1 MWHPQSGHYNYP
13 LLQLAAGLGMLA
25 AGAAGLASMQPGPG
39 RWMALAL
46 LGLFALAYWVSTS
59 AGRRGCTTLVA
70 ICVALQ
76 TGVVLLLCAL
86 DPASPA
92 TTNYF
97 SVLFFIMSAVVTLFF
112 RRRYAILWIVAFSL
126 VSAGA
131 LVSLQGPAD
140 GLRSSL
146 PNIAGYFFFGAFAEA
161 LRQAQLAREH
171 NARLLE
177 QLRSANEQLQE
188 YAGQVERL
196 AIVEERN
203 RLARE
208 MHDTVGHQ
216 LTVAAVQLEGAQR
229 LISRDPERASRMV
242 GTVREQVRDALS
254 ELRRTVAA
262 LRQPEGTDLP
272 LPEALQQLALSFQ
285 EATGLRIHLALPDG
299 MRELPPGH
307 RLALY
312 RTAQEGLTNIQRHA
326 HAQDAWLN
334 LSWEDRAVR
343 LTIGDNG
350 VGLGPSPQESGF
362 GLRGLQERAT
372 QLGGHLCVE
381 ARPEGG
387 AQISMSLPVPAGVEP
402 VHD

>member
-1 MWHPQSGHYNYP
+1 MLHPQSGRYTYP
-13 LLQLAAGLGMLA
+13 LLHLAAGLGMLA
-25 AGAAGLASMQPGPG
+25 AGGAGMASMPAGPE
-39 RWMALAL
+39 RWIALAL
-46 LGLFALAYWVSTS
+46 LGLFALGYWAGTN
-59 AGRRGCTTLVA
+59 AGRRGRTALVT
-70 ICVALQ
+70 ICVGLQ
-76 TGVVLLLCAL
+76 TVVVLLLCAL
-86 DPASPA
+86 DPTSQS
-92 TTNYF
+92 TTTYF
-97 SVLFFIMSAVVTLFF
+97 SILFFILSAVVTLFF
-112 RRRYAILWIVAFSL
+112 SRTYAILWIVAFSMIN
-126 VSAGA
+126 AGVLIMA
-131 LVSLQGPAD
+131 RGMAE
-140 GLRSSL
+140 GLRAGL

-208 MHDTVGHQ
+208 MHDAVGHR

-229 LISRDPERASRMV
+229 LIPRDPERAGHMV
-242 GTVREQVRDALS
+242 GTVREQVREALN

-272 LPEALQQLALSFQ
+272 LPEALQRLALSFQ
-285 EATGLRIHLALPDG
+285 EATGLRVHLALPDEA
-299 MRELPPGH
+299 RELPAGH

-312 RTAQEGLTNIQRHA
+312 RAAQEGLTNVQRHA
-326 HAQDAWLN
+326 QAQDAWLN
-334 LSWEDRAVR
+334 LSWENRAVC

-350 VGLGPSPQESGF
+350 VGLGSSPQPSGF
-362 GLRGLQERAT
+362 GLRGLQERAA
-372 QLGGHLCVE
+372 QLGGHVCVE

-387 AQISMSLPVPAGVEP
+387 TQISISLPIPAGGEP
-402 VHD
+402 DHD

>member
-1 MWHPQSGHYNYP
+1 
-13 LLQLAAGLGMLA
+13 
-25 AGAAGLASMQPGPG
+25 
-39 RWMALAL
+39 
-46 LGLFALAYWVSTS
+46 
-59 AGRRGCTTLVA
+59 
-70 ICVALQ
+70 
-76 TGVVLLLCAL
+76 VVLLLCAL
-86 DPASPA
+86 DPASPG

-97 SVLFFIMSAVVTLFF
+97 SILFFIMSAMVTLFF

-126 VSAGA
+126 VSAGS
-131 LVSLQGPAD
+131 LVSLHGLAD

-196 AIVEERN
+196 AVVEERN

-208 MHDTVGHQ
+208 MHDAVGHR

-229 LISRDPERASRMV
+229 LIPRDPERAGRMV
-242 GTVREQVRDALS
+242 GTVREQVRDALN
-254 ELRRTVAA
+254 ELRQTVAA
-262 LRQPEGTDLP
+262 LRRPEDTDLP

-285 EATGLRIHLALPDG
+285 EATGVRVHLALPDD
-299 MRELPPGH
+299 MHVLPSGH

-312 RTAQEGLTNIQRHA
+312 RAAQEGLTNIQRHA
-326 HAQDAWLN
+326 QAQDAWLN
-334 LSWEDRAVR
+334 LSWEDLAVR
-343 LTIGDNG
+343 LTVGDNG
-350 VGLGPSPQESGF
+350 VGLGSSPQEPGF

-372 QLGGHLCVE
+372 QLGGHVCVE

-387 AQISMSLPVPAGVEP
+387 TQISISLPRPVGAEP
-402 VHD
+402 DHG